1 MLVLT
6 RKTGE
11 EIQIG
16 ATITVKVLRTWRN
29 RTKLG
34 ISAPAEVPLVR
45 GELNS
50 RPGRDCRQMVEVLVT
65 S

>member
-16 ATITVKVLRTWRN
+16 PGIRITVLLTSKN
-29 RTKLG
+29 RIKLG
-34 ISAPAEVPLVR
+34 ISAPAEVPVIR
-45 GELNS
+45 GELHPNTVS
-50 RPGRDCRQMVEVLVT
+50 SQRTVLVGA
-65 S
+65 

>member
-16 ATITVKVLRTWRN
+16 PTITVKVLRTWRN

-34 ISAPAEVPLVR
+34 ISAPRDIPLAR

-50 RPGRDCRQMVEVLVT
+50 RPGCCGRQMLEVLVT
-65 S
+65 G

>member
-16 ATITVKVLRTWRN
+16 PTITVKVLRTWRN

-34 ISAPAEVPLVR
+34 ISAPREIPLAR
-45 GELNS
+45 GELNC
-50 RPGRDCRQMVEVLVT
+50 RPARDAQQTLEVVLT
-65 S
+65 R

>member
-1 MLVLT
+1 MLIVT

-16 ATITVKVLRTWRN
+16 PAIRVTVLLTSRSRI
-29 RTKLG
+29 KLG
-34 ISAPAEVPLVR
+34 ISAPAEVPGGAR
-45 GELNS
+45 GT
-50 RPGRDCRQMVEVLVT
+50 GR

>member
-16 ATITVKVLRTWRN
+16 PTITVKVLRTWRN

-50 RPGRDCRQMVEVLVT
+50 RLGCSARRTLEVLVT
-65 S
+65 N

>member
-16 ATITVKVLRTWRN
+16 PTITVKVLRTWRN

-45 GELNS
+45 GELNA
-50 RPGRDCRQMVEVLVT
+50 RLGRDCRQMVEVLVT

>member
-16 ATITVKVLRTWRN
+16 PTITVKVLRTWRN

-50 RPGRDCRQMVEVLVT
+50 RPGRDCRQTLEVLVT